1 MRFCDTT
8 RLSPAELP
16 TAADSLLTEL
26 GDTPSA
32 HGRMQMAYACGCAD
46 GGLEVIY
53 VSSAPTAPRAAP
65 APQGGEQTLGRPGG
79 LLSQGANQ
87 PYKIWRVRPEDRTL
101 PSLANKLPL
110 LGWYER
116 EMMDLY
122 GLRFEGHPEPNPLV
136 LHEGEPRDPAAGRGA
151 A

>member
-8 RLSPAELP
+8 RLSPAELL

-32 HGRMQMAYACGCAD
+32 HGRMQMAYACSCAN
-46 GGLEVIY
+46 GGMEVIY
-53 VSSAPTAPRAAP
+53 VSSAPTAPQAAP
-65 APQGGEQTLGRPGG
+65 AHQGGEQTLGRPGG

-87 PYKIWRVRPEDRTL
+87 PYKVWRVRSDDRTL

-122 GLRFEGHPEPNPLV
+122 GLRFEGHP
-136 LHEGEPRDPAAGRGA
+136 
-151 A
+151 